1 MCGGKSV
8 DYFEIKEMYNKVR
21 TDEAQKI
28 FNFFKNHKDFEVE
41 KRAVSQGRRDYSS
54 KRRLDKKYD
63 LSNWKWIC
71 VKRNDVHF
79 LISLQS
85 FDRDPDTENLHVL
98 MDRIGI
104 YAYTGDYSPIDAQTK
119 MMITNVELPIN
130 SNKLDEL
137 AKILKALSEY
147 EIYKIQAQFEKV
159 RSEYNLI

>member
-1 MCGGKSV
+1 M
-8 DYFEIKEMYNKVR
+8 R
-21 TDEAQKI
+21 
-28 FNFFKNHKDFEVE
+28 
-41 KRAVSQGRRDYSS
+41 
-54 KRRLDKKYD
+54 
-63 LSNWKWIC
+63 NWKWIC

-85 FDRDPDTENLHVL
+85 FERDPYTGNLHVL

-119 MMITNVELPIN
+119 MMITNVELPID

-137 AKILKALSEY
+137 AKILKALSEC

-159 RSEYNLI
+159 RSEYNLV